1 MVEINH
7 GRVTFLQGREL
18 MMELHAT
25 GSGLRGEHAFKTK
38 PDSTGCGTFDDM
50 GEDGFRERGDES
62 TQDHLILGVPIG
74 KFWVGKSSGSIRSGS
89 CNRGWRGG
97 VGAVNE
103 AIEMLASKIRDDLV
117 FPEKVIISV

>member
-1 MVEINH
+1 MV
-7 GRVTFLQGREL
+7 
-18 MMELHAT
+18 ELHAT
-25 GSGLRGEHAFKTK
+25 GSGLRGEHAFKTE
-38 PDSTGCGTFDDM
+38 PDSTGCRAFDNM

-74 KFWVGKSSGSIRSGS
+74 KFWVGKDGGGIRCGC

-97 VGAVNE
+97 FGSVNE
-103 AIEMLASKIRDDLV
+103 AIKVLASKVRDNMG